1 MNVTVVVE
9 KVTGHVIVM
18 KEEDLEVEVIL
29 QEEDI
34 LHVDLVQ
41 DLEVTQVDL
50 VQEPDQDPDPDPDP
64 VRAVQDL
71 EVILDPTLV
80 IVEVEE
86 DLEAVHYVVQEVTD
100 LVLTQEIDHTH
111 QDLNPHV
118 QDQEVDQDQILK
130 LHRVPDLVLDLVHT
144 VVPVPAADLAQDPT
158 VVPVLDLIPD
168 HHR

>member
-1 MNVTVVVE
+1 M
-9 KVTGHVIVM
+9 HVIVM

-50 VQEPDQDPDPDPDP
+50 VQEPDLDPDPDLDP
-64 VRAVQDL
+64 VRVVLDP

-80 IVEVEE
+80 IVEAEE
-86 DLEAVHYVVQEVTD
+86 DLEVVLYVTLEVVD
-100 LVLTQEIDHTH
+100 HALTLEIDHTP

-118 QDQEVDQDQILK
+118 QDLGVDQDQILM
-130 LHRVPDLVLDLVHT
+130 LHHALDLVPDLAHTVAPALAADLVLD
-144 VVPVPAADLAQDPT
+144 PT
-158 VVPVLDLIPD
+158 VVHVPDLIQD
-168 HHR
+168 LHQ